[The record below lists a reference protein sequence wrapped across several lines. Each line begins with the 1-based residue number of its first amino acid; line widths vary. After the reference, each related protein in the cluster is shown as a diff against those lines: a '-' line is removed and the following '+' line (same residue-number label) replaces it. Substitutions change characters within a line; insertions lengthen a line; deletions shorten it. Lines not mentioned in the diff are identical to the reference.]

1 MYTKLC
7 KLLPW
12 DRMISRWTASDDIES
27 GCWPVTVVL
36 ISCMQGS
43 LPYFLLVWS
52 CWNVANQEIFE
63 TSHIHHERER
73 EWYFSWYYY
82 WGIKVI
88 IALSWIYGSPII
100 YLSGFCTSTLT
111 SPFVFRSFASELQVE
126 SWRASVGLSCH
137 LVKTLLSMGVARLP
151 GFDYYQC
158 RLPTSDALPD
168 LNELTFVSCICL
180 GKLNWG
186 MQMFEF

>member
-1 MYTKLC
+1 M
-7 KLLPW
+7 
-12 DRMISRWTASDDIES
+12 
-27 GCWPVTVVL
+27 
-36 ISCMQGS
+36 
-43 LPYFLLVWS
+43 
-52 CWNVANQEIFE
+52 
-63 TSHIHHERER
+63 
-73 EWYFSWYYY
+73 
-82 WGIKVI
+82 
-88 IALSWIYGSPII
+88 
-100 YLSGFCTSTLT
+100 
-111 SPFVFRSFASELQVE
+111 FVFRSFASELQVE

-186 MQMFEF
+186 MQMFDFQKIKKLIKTPPQKSILVRTHWISSGRVGMRHLRHFPQKDMLLFYSLRFSGPFVPMRERFWDERVLHLKTSMESENWLLWKSNPLQVPAACFPLQLFLF

>member
-1 MYTKLC
+1 MNC
-7 KLLPW
+7 KWWHWIRLLAC
-12 DRMISRWTASDDIES
+12 DRGIDQLYAREFTLFLASVE
-27 GCWPVTVVL
+27 
-36 ISCMQGS
+36 
-43 LPYFLLVWS
+43 LLK
-52 CWNVANQEIFE
+52 CCKPGNIWNKPH
-63 TSHIHHERER
+63 TSWERER